1 MLILAQFAIPL
12 TSALMP
18 RTTPSATVNSS
29 PTSQDPSA
37 TEVTATIS
45 TVAGKLRPTRVTM
58 LVLNFSRILILSGT
72 HGAVSTVFTLDA
84 WMTPLGMLREVSPF
98 PASVAQRTV
107 VVRTMS
113 HMVTMLS
120 KLCQRTL
127 SSNNRPPPTATTF
140 WSSSTPIRTPVDC
153 PTTLVSPL
161 ASKYTHYLN
170 STWS

>member
-29 PTSQDPSA
+29 PTNQDPSA

-84 WMTPLGMLREVSPF
+84 
-98 PASVAQRTV
+98 
-107 VVRTMS
+107 
-113 HMVTMLS
+113 
-120 KLCQRTL
+120 
-127 SSNNRPPPTATTF
+127 
-140 WSSSTPIRTPVDC
+140 
-153 PTTLVSPL
+153 
-161 ASKYTHYLN
+161 
-170 STWS
+170 